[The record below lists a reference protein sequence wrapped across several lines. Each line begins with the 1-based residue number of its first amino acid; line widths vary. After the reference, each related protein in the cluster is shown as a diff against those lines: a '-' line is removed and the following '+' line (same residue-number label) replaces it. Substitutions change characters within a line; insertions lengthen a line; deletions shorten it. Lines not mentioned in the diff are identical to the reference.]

1 MDEPGKLVVRHAK
14 IPVVRATV
22 CCTGRRAAAPVA
34 HTSTRARRRDHRP
47 PPRRSQPGPREV
59 RIKVKYNG
67 ICGSDLEAY
76 RGSRKPEF
84 MSCPMRLGHEVSGV
98 IDVVGSSVVGLV
110 PGQKVATRYV
120 WGALAGERRRPRSP
134 VVPHALSRG
143 AR

>member
-1 MDEPGKLVVRHAK
+1 M
-14 IPVVRATV
+14 
-22 CCTGRRAAAPVA
+22 
-34 HTSTRARRRDHRP
+34 
-47 PPRRSQPGPREV
+47 QPGPREV

-84 MSCPMRLGHEVSGV
+84 MSCPMRLGHEVSGI

-120 WGALAGERRRPRSP
+120 WGALAGELQRPRSP
-134 VVPHALSRG
+134 VVPRALSRG
-143 AR
+143 PRRLASVSPLYVVSGFPYPIPAGDRLRVHRLHAVQRQGAA